1 MIKEL
6 YNTRQKIS
14 STILSQVI
22 DKITYKQLQLDSIP
36 RDFQYPSPIPG
47 HEYVLY
53 AHIPFCESLCPYCSF
68 NRFIFNEGKL
78 KSYYRSLRREMEMLA
93 DLGYDFVNL
102 YIGGGT
108 PTVDLSELTGMID
121 FAKNLFSIKEV
132 SCETNPNHLSKE
144 ILGELKGRVDRLSV
158 GVQSFDDKL
167 LRQMSRYEKFGSGD
181 QILEIIQN
189 AVGILPSLNIDMIY
203 NLPDQTEESLMR
215 DLEYI
220 NKSGAEQ
227 TTFYPLMSAP
237 SVKKAME
244 KTLGYLDHAREFKYF
259 QIISEKLSEVYKP
272 SSGWTFSRKD
282 LSMLDEYIVQYEEYV
297 GTGSGSFSYLDG
309 KLLVNTF
316 SLRQYE
322 EKIKSGFFPVYKI
335 RQFSN
340 YDKKRYRFLMEMFDL
355 SLNTE
360 KFQKDFKVPLVIGL
374 FPEMM
379 FMWLSGAFG
388 KWENGRIYLRPESRY
403 LLVVMMREFF
413 SNVNI
418 LRDQA
423 RSTLS
428 KEERLMCVV
437 NEKLYH
443 NEFV

>member
-203 NLPDQTEESLMR
+203 NLPDQT
-215 DLEYI
+215 
-220 NKSGAEQ
+220 
-227 TTFYPLMSAP
+227 
-237 SVKKAME
+237 
-244 KTLGYLDHAREFKYF
+244 
-259 QIISEKLSEVYKP
+259 
-272 SSGWTFSRKD
+272 
-282 LSMLDEYIVQYEEYV
+282 
-297 GTGSGSFSYLDG
+297 
-309 KLLVNTF
+309 
-316 SLRQYE
+316 
-322 EKIKSGFFPVYKI
+322 
-335 RQFSN
+335 
-340 YDKKRYRFLMEMFDL
+340 
-355 SLNTE
+355 
-360 KFQKDFKVPLVIGL
+360 
-374 FPEMM
+374 
-379 FMWLSGAFG
+379 
-388 KWENGRIYLRPESRY
+388 
-403 LLVVMMREFF
+403 
-413 SNVNI
+413 
-418 LRDQA
+418 
-423 RSTLS
+423 
-428 KEERLMCVV
+428 
-437 NEKLYH
+437 
-443 NEFV
+443 